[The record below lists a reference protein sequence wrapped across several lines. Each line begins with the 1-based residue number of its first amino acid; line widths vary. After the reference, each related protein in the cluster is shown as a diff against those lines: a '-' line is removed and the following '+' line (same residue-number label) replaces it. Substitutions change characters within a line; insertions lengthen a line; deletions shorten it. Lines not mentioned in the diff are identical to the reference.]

1 MKTTPSSLRAVIHCR
16 TSARAKN
23 IGSTEI
29 RRHRENTE
37 KYTGRR
43 PAVWNFSSVRC
54 PDQSRYAQ
62 SVLSTTRSKLAVAA
76 AKRQQRFIW
85 TSCFCESI
93 QVHLQDSSRSA
104 SSCGMGTSGQADRSS
119 CQSLG
124 AAVQWFRVWLWVLL
138 WAVLTSGVEPSQR
151 AAGGTA
157 PCVDLQVQALL
168 VLLLCS
174 HVSAECTRV
183 LVVGYILT
191 KQGWISA
198 TSAKTAAVVPC
209 AGRERAPSS
218 PMKLSVRSCFLPPA
232 LLGREAGDKLA
243 ALYLGVYNKPGN
255 NIQRQVNRKMM
266 DHGTCS
272 IESPT
277 PRPHGYPYP
286 YRPGLILSGGFQAQS
301 HRRTSCAFEFGVV
314 RIQQTYNVRC

>member
-1 MKTTPSSLRAVIHCR
+1 M
-16 TSARAKN
+16 
-23 IGSTEI
+23 
-29 RRHRENTE
+29 
-37 KYTGRR
+37 
-43 PAVWNFSSVRC
+43 RC

-157 PCVDLQVQALL
+157 PCVDLQVQALR

-183 LVVGYILT
+183 LVVGYILYE
-191 KQGWISA
+191 GISA

-232 LLGREAGDKLA
+232 LLGREAGDKLT

-272 IESPT
+272 IESPIAAT
-277 PRPHGYPYP
+277 TWVPLPLPPR
-286 YRPGLILSGGFQAQS
+286 FD
-301 HRRTSCAFEFGVV
+301 FEWWISSSEPPTHLLCV
-314 RIQQTYNVRC
+314 RVRGRQNTADLRC